1 MLEGIRNYL
10 SMVSTGALMVSG
22 EWGCGKTYHI
32 EKVIIPTLREEGW
45 NPVKVSLFGIE
56 SVNEIPLRIADNYK
70 RAEKEKK
77 KSRLWGW
84 VKEKVGKLVAKGGP
98 FASSISWLE
107 RFVDVKTLV
116 RNYSGLL
123 YYLIPT
129 KKNRHHS

>member
-1 MLEGIRNYL
+1 MLDGIKNYL

-70 RAEKEKK
+70 RAEKEK
-77 KSRLWGW
+77 RNRGCG
-84 VKEKVGKLVAKGGP
+84 VG
-98 FASSISWLE
+98 
-107 RFVDVKTLV
+107 
-116 RNYSGLL
+116 
-123 YYLIPT
+123 
-129 KKNRHHS
+129 